1 MTEDVH
7 AEDGSSPVAEAVLP
21 LPLEFEAL
29 YLANQEA
36 FHSYALLRLGN
47 NGAAEDAVHRAFLEI
62 LRHWDALREEN
73 NLQQQTWAIL
83 RRVVIAQTLEAFRK
97 DLTLLRGETGLF
109 QALANLPP
117 RQFDAIVL
125 RHVLEYDTRRI
136 SWYMGVTPS
145 TVDYHCRKA
154 KERLEPAVASCIKT
168 EGDRE

>member
-1 MTEDVH
+1 MTEDFH

-36 FHSYALLRLGN
+36 FHSYAFIQLGS

-62 LRHWDALREEN
+62 LRHWDALLEES

-83 RRVVIAQTLEAFRK
+83 RRVVISQTLEAFRK
-97 DLTLLRGETGLF
+97 RLVLLRSEIGLF
-109 QALANLPP
+109 QAMGNLPP

-125 RHVLEYDTRRI
+125 RHVLQYDTKRI
-136 SWYMGVTPS
+136 SWYMGVTAS

-154 KERLEPAVASCIKT
+154 KERLEPAVATHIKT